1 MRLYE
6 IRIKNKEAIYYEFI
20 SDDLSL
26 PILNRYF
33 EKYSNDIGDISF
45 RKYPRLEN
53 SDYVNIEDGG
63 KTLIYRE
70 NDDTF
75 IYVIDIDNELM
86 NEYKS
91 LMRDL
96 KIKNI
101 FE

>member
-6 IRIKNKEAIYYEFI
+6 IRIKNKEVIYYEFI

-33 EKYSNDIGDISF
+33 EKYFNGIGGGGIIF
-45 RKYPRLEN
+45 RRLEN
-53 SDYVNIEDGG
+53 SDYVRIEDIG

-91 LMRDL
+91 LIRDF

>member
-1 MRLYE
+1 MRLCE
-6 IRIKNKEAIYYEFI
+6 IRIKNKEVIYYEII

-45 RKYPRLEN
+45 RKYPRLGN

-91 LMRDL
+91 LIRDF

>member
-1 MRLYE
+1 MKLCE
-6 IRIKNKEAIYYEFI
+6 IRIKNKEVIYYEII

-26 PILNRYF
+26 PIFNRYF

-70 NDDTF
+70 NDDTY
-75 IYVIDIDNELM
+75 IYVVDIDNELM
-86 NEYKS
+86 SEYKS
-91 LMRDL
+91 LIRKF
-96 KIKNI
+96 KIENI
-101 FE
+101 IE